1 MSSKPMAFNKR
12 GGQKIT
18 DFLSKRSKSSTEE
31 TDPTNPNIINSN
43 TNVVQKEVTESDGQS
58 NVKELSGELKDRDPA
73 LNVNAYNLIA
83 NNFGP
88 YQPKDIQF
96 PRVNGSSRSFR
107 QDWYIKHEWLEYSPI
122 NDAAF
127 CFYCRCFPPS
137 NKYNELAYTLHGFK
151 TWSRAT
157 KSFKDH
163 ENSAS
168 HKEASVKVSGFRSS
182 KKVGNIA
189 SNGIAIRG
197 HNESEDSLNKGN
209 FLQER
214 LSNLGTLQIEK
225 KRNIN
230 IEEVIDEFNNNSS
243 VNSRKLSLK

>member
-1 MSSKPMAFNKR
+1 M
-12 GGQKIT
+12 
-18 DFLSKRSKSSTEE
+18 
-31 TDPTNPNIINSN
+31 
-43 TNVVQKEVTESDGQS
+43 
-58 NVKELSGELKDRDPA
+58 SGELKDRDPA
-73 LNVNAYNLIA
+73 LNVNACNLIA

-189 SNGIAIRG
+189 SNVSTYYKQTVRKNREYLTLVLDSLLYCCRQGIAWP
-197 HNESEDSLNKGN
+197 
-209 FLQER
+209 
-214 LSNLGTLQIEK
+214 
-225 KRNIN
+225 
-230 IEEVIDEFNNNSS
+230 
-243 VNSRKLSLK
+243 